1 MEKNKLNKLEQTA
14 IDIRRDCLNMQME
27 AKSGHLGGAFSAVEI
42 MTYLYFELM
51 DIDPLNPYK
60 EDRDIFI
67 ISKGHASLSYYSVLA
82 RRGFF
87 PVEEL
92 SSYRKINTR
101 LQGHTHMDSAPGVE
115 SSTGS
120 LGQGLS
126 FGLGIGL
133 GYKKKDIGNNVYIL
147 LGDGEMQEGQIWEA
161 LMLNGSLQLDNVI
174 PIIDNNKIQLADYS
188 SNIVGEWKLKEKL
201 EAFNYNVIEINGH
214 DFNEIEKA
222 FTSIKKGRANV
233 IIANTIKGKG
243 ISFMEDKIQWH
254 SKKMDENEYNIAL
267 EELEKKEAM
276 LNV

>member
-1 MEKNKLNKLEQTA
+1 M
-14 IDIRRDCLNMQME
+14 
-27 AKSGHLGGAFSAVEI
+27 G
-42 MTYLYFELM
+42 
-51 DIDPLNPYK
+51 
-60 EDRDIFI
+60 
-67 ISKGHASLSYYSVLA
+67 
-82 RRGFF
+82 
-87 PVEEL
+87 
-92 SSYRKINTR
+92 SSY
-101 LQGHTHMDSAPGVE
+101 
-115 SSTGS
+115 
-120 LGQGLS
+120 
-126 FGLGIGL
+126 
-133 GYKKKDIGNNVYIL
+133 
-147 LGDGEMQEGQIWEA
+147 
-161 LMLNGSLQLDNVI
+161 VI
-174 PIIDNNKIQLADYS
+174 TIIDNNKIQLADYS